1 MVSIG
6 VFQKLFAYNEIL
18 QLRAVLHCKSMVKR
32 DWYVWLKYL
41 ISLPQTDVK
50 WEPEDYV
57 SRQSIKRRVNPGKKP
72 CPQKREA
79 DPRPPRRPPPACGYG
94 GRRCYLIGY
103 QCPRRL
109 SRHCCHSSWL
119 RQSWSCPVLREPLS
133 RGQSPH
139 PVLYVLNSTKTVLL
153 FSSFVGRIRKF
164 LIKKLKK
171 DIKIGL

>member
-1 MVSIG
+1 MTKVPDFPSTNRCQ
-6 VFQKLFAYNEIL
+6 V
-18 QLRAVLHCKSMVKR
+18 RAGGLCQSTVDKATCKPREKTMSAKKR
-32 DWYVWLKYL
+32 
-41 ISLPQTDVK
+41 
-50 WEPEDYV
+50 
-57 SRQSIKRRVNPGKKP
+57 SRPT
-72 CPQKREA
+72 
-79 DPRPPRRPPPACGYG
+79 YG